1 MAIHEMLI
9 LALVAAIAWAAVND
23 VMWFRIPNVVPIAI
37 LALYPAYL
45 LSGGPGFAQLHW
57 ALAIAGA
64 TFLIGAFMFS
74 RGWMGGGDVKLLAAL
89 ALWAGPTHFPTLI
102 LVTSVAGG
110 VLALI
115 GLMPGRASMVSWVA
129 LNFRIALALPEAPRS
144 ASGRRTIPYGV
155 AIAIGGLF
163 MCAELKLAGVV

>member
-1 MAIHEMLI
+1 MDSHRRFVERYELPFPL
-9 LALVAAIAWAAVND
+9 LADAGGKVI
-23 VMWFRIPNVVPIAI
+23 R
-37 LALYPAYL
+37 AYGV
-45 LSGGPGFAQLHW
+45 SGPLGF
-57 ALAIAGA
+57 GVRRA
-64 TFLIGAFMFS
+64 TFLIGAFMFA

-102 LVTSVAGG
+102 LVTSAAGG

-115 GLMPGRASMVSWVA
+115 AYMPGRAAMLSWVA
-129 LNFRIALALPEAPRS
+129 LNLRIALALPEAPRS